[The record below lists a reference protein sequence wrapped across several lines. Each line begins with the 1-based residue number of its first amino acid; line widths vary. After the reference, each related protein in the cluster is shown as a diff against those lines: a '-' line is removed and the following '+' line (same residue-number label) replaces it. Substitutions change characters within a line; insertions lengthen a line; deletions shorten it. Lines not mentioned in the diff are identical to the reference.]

1 MKKITKL
8 SNLDTKGVAVVT
20 RGANNKRI
28 ALSKG
33 AENDVTTPIEKLFLQ
48 VIEKGDMPL
57 DEKTIDDMC
66 KAAGLDPQMAETVK
80 AIMKLRY
87 VYRDNASF
95 QTVVEQL
102 LAGADGQGAGDPDAP
117 QGDGVDG
124 AGQDEPQTEPDA
136 GGSVAA
142 QQQNGAPQPGAPA
155 PGQEQPKNALPG
167 RDAAKPG
174 AQEGGDAKAPAFG
187 KDKQEGG
194 DAKAPPF
201 GKEKQQAAP
210 GEGDPKKE
218 PPMTVDQKTKDEE
231 TKKAAEAVTKAAE
244 MEAVIKSQEATIKAQ
259 TEALASNTAAVK
271 KMQDDLRLASWVA
284 KADKE
289 LKYITGT
296 AEEIGK
302 QLFDLD
308 SVNPELAVKNFEMLK
323 TQSAAMKANSMF
335 RPSGANGGA
344 PVAAGSA
351 EEEITK
357 RAEEVVKKGLNGKTR
372 EHALAIARVE
382 ILKADPMLYKRYLTE
397 NPAQSSISSAQ

>member
-28 ALSKG
+28 ALSKS

-117 QGDGVDG
+117 QGDGADG
-124 AGQDEPQTEPDA
+124 AGQDAQTEPDA

-142 QQQNGAPQPGAPA
+142 QQQNGAPQPGAQ
-155 PGQEQPKNALPG
+155 GQANPEQADLSQAEDELKQANDAL
-167 RDAAKPG
+167 
-174 AQEGGDAKAPAFG
+174 AQESG
-187 KDKQEGG
+187 KNG

-382 ILKADPMLYKRYLTE
+382 IMKADPMLYKRYLTE